1 MYETSLLIFNNL
13 FTGNDF
19 TQNIKWLDSRLNLK
33 YDFLKCSWNSYCFK
47 YKLARVPEGMNVFH
61 FFTADN
67 LNVQF
72 YLHYLYS
79 LFFPIKGWRSFLAAL
94 LPGHTDFLEMSGGE
108 GMKGE
113 AFGQAHC
120 HTSARSNIALLD
132 PQDSR
137 RKTTTA
143 WHEVGIILLS
153 QPDCH
158 LGSQNINCTTVMCHP
173 WGKGSTQDS
182 EILVVEKND
191 KNQVSKSL
199 WSLIS
204 KLLT

>member
-79 LFFPIKGWRSFLAAL
+79 LFFPIKGWRSFLSCSAAWSHRF
-94 LPGHTDFLEMSGGE
+94 PG
-108 GMKGE
+108 
-113 AFGQAHC
+113 
-120 HTSARSNIALLD
+120 NV
-132 PQDSR
+132 R
-137 RKTTTA
+137 R
-143 WHEVGIILLS
+143 WRDERR
-153 QPDCH
+153 
-158 LGSQNINCTTVMCHP
+158 
-173 WGKGSTQDS
+173 
-182 EILVVEKND
+182 
-191 KNQVSKSL
+191 SL
-199 WSLIS
+199 WTGTLPYQCQIKHGSPRPTGFQEENNNCMAWGWDNFAFPTRLS
-204 KLLT
+204 PWFPEH